1 VEAAKM
7 CAYMSVIGDLS
18 APMATLGARP
28 LAGASEELAA
38 LKETCGADSAAPGA
52 IKVDAEWILS
62 RGWSGWT
69 ATKDGAQQAM
79 LCTDGHLFS
88 SALLNVPGS
97 TADDAL
103 NTILGAID

>member
-1 VEAAKM
+1 
-7 CAYMSVIGDLS
+7 MSVIGDLS
-18 APMATLGARP
+18 APMATLAALPSTGD
-28 LAGASEELAA
+28 SHELAKSKGLCEA
-38 LKETCGADSAAPGA
+38 STTPGA
-52 IKVDAEWILS
+52 ITIDAEWALS

-69 ATKDGAQQAM
+69 ASKDGAQQAM
-79 LCTDGHLFS
+79 LCTDAHFFS